1 MRKLLVLV
9 GLGALGYWL
18 VKDRLAGEPDEFVF
32 TESPPIDSPDEAD
45 SSPPPAA

>member
-1 MRKLLVLV
+1 MRKLMLLI

-32 TESPPIDSPDEAD
+32 TESPPVDAGAGTT
-45 SSPPPAA
+45 PPPAA